1 MKYKLIILI
10 MLAVPMFGAEFVIDT
25 NKIYLSK
32 RNDSYQ
38 MLANG
43 DITKNGKVA
52 YTFAGSIST
61 NEAYYKMGA
70 FWSGIQIDGNLMK
83 VFPSFTGKGGV
94 RFDKKPIAVLTNN

>member
-1 MKYKLIILI
+1 MLLLILVMMSSI
-10 MLAVPMFGAEFVIDT
+10 VFGAEFVIDT
-25 NKIYLSK
+25 NKTYLSK
-32 RNDSYQ
+32 RNDSYK
-38 MLANG
+38 MLENG

-83 VFPSFTGKGGV
+83 VYPSFTGKSGV